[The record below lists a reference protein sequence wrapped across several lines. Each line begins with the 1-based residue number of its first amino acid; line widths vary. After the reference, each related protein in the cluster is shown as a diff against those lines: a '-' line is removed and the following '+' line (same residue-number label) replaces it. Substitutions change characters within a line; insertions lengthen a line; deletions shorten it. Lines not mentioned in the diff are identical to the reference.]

1 MNKKI
6 SSSLVFSFAI
16 VVALGIASMPITSKL
31 VYAVPILYHAKLTG
45 QQEVPPTN
53 SNATGVAKFAP
64 LSKSVNFLINA
75 TGITGVTAAH
85 IHLGKEGQN
94 GPVVVKLINNTVH
107 TNNVFQKGV
116 ITAKMLEGPLK
127 GKTVSDLLFAMKK
140 GNTYV
145 NIHTV
150 KHPNGEIRGDIVFK
164 KPLKHSSHSSSSGK
178 HSSSSSHSSSS
189 GKHSS
194 SSSKSSKKLPV
205 SAAY

>member
-31 VYAVPILYHAKLTG
+31 VYAVPVLYHAKLTG
-45 QQEVPPTN
+45 QQEVPPVN
-53 SNATGVAKFAP
+53 SSATGVAKFAP
-64 LSKSVNFLINA
+64 LSKSVKFLVNA

-94 GPVVVKLINNTVH
+94 GPVVVKLINSTVH
-107 TNNVFQKGV
+107 TNNVFQKGI
-116 ITAKMLEGPLK
+116 ITSKMLEGPLK
-127 GKTVSDLLFAMKK
+127 GKTVSDLLSAMKK

-145 NIHTV
+145 NIHTI
-150 KHPNGEIRGDIVFK
+150 KHPNGEIRGDVVFK
-164 KPLKHSSHSSSSGK
+164 KPLKHSSSSSSSSGGK
-178 HSSSSSHSSSS
+178 HFSSSSSG

-194 SSSKSSKKLPV
+194 KISRNLPV
-205 SAAY
+205 SAY